1 MEQLGVLGREQIL
14 AQIERLVNSKA
25 LHKSEALC
33 KLLRYLAQHSLD
45 NPEVPP
51 KEYTIAT
58 EVFGRSPEY
67 DPQVDSTTRVQAGRL
82 RAKLASY
89 YATEGTNDPIIVD
102 LPKGSYALQF
112 EPRHHADFHSTE
124 LVETEPPMNGHVER
138 NGTRNLSIVLGVL
151 LAVAIAWI
159 VALMTHRPDNATL
172 AAEQQAPA
180 AFSIF
185 WDQFAKTPEHAWVVF
200 SNAAFIGR
208 PETGMRYYNAGKD
221 PEQRVWDHYTGVGE
235 VLAVHDLDVVFATL
249 HSRVRVK
256 RGSLF
261 TLDDLKQNELIFL
274 GSPSENLTLREIP
287 TTQHFRFQRVASGPR
302 EGDLGIFTDGK
313 TPGAPEI
320 ALATPSGQ
328 SLSEDYAVIG
338 LLSGPEQGRSVLV
351 LAGTT
356 TFGTQAA
363 VEYVCRQDSLE
374 QLLDKLSVHKPE
386 DLKPFEAL
394 LHVKIAHGVPV
405 EMKLIALHKSN

>member
-1 MEQLGVLGREQIL
+1 MLGREQIL
-14 AQIERLVNSKA
+14 AQIERLINSKA

-33 KLLRYLAQHSLD
+33 KLLRYLAQHTLE
-45 NPEVPP
+45 NPEDPP

-58 EVFGRSPEY
+58 EVFGRPAEY

-89 YATEGTNDPIIVD
+89 YSTEGINDPIFVD

-112 EPRHHADFHSTE
+112 EQRHHSGTHNP
-124 LVETEPPMNGHVER
+124 EPIEHNASANGHLEAG
-138 NGTRNLSIVLGVL
+138 NGKQFPVVPLVLGAL
-151 LAVAIAWI
+151 LAIAVAWI
-159 VALMTHRPDNATL
+159 AILLTHRTESSSL
-172 AAEQQAPA
+172 AAERQAPVV
-180 AFSIF
+180 FDLF
-185 WDQFAKTPEHAWVVF
+185 WDRFAKSPQQPWVVF
-200 SNAAFIGR
+200 SNAAFVGR
-208 PETGMRYYNAGKD
+208 PETGMRYYNSGKD

-235 VLAVHDLDVVFATL
+235 VLAVHNLDDVFASL

-287 TTQHFRFQRVASGPR
+287 TTRHFRFQRVPSGPR
-302 EGDLGIFTDGK
+302 TGDLGIVADGN
-313 TPGAPEI
+313 TPGEPQI
-320 ALATPSGQ
+320 ALATPSDQ
-328 SLSEDYAVIG
+328 PLTEDYAVIG
-338 LLSGPEQGRSVLV
+338 LLSGPEPGRSVLV

-363 VEYVCRQDSLE
+363 VEYVCRQDSLQE
-374 QLLDKLSVHKPE
+374 LLDKLDVHKPE
-386 DLKPFEAL
+386 DLTPFEAL
-394 LHVKIAHGVPV
+394 LRVKVAHGVPV
-405 EMKLIALHKSN
+405 AMQLIALHKNR

>member
-1 MEQLGVLGREQIL
+1 MLGREQIL
-14 AQIERLVNSKA
+14 AQVERLVNSKA

-45 NPEVPP
+45 NPEDPP

-58 EVFGRSPEY
+58 EVFGRPAEY

-82 RAKLASY
+82 RAKLANY
-89 YATEGTNDPIIVD
+89 YATEGTNDPILID

-112 EPRHHADFHSTE
+112 EYRGRTEIHRDVPLESQADSPIPV
-124 LVETEPPMNGHVER
+124 LSGA
-138 NGTRNLSIVLGVL
+138 TRTLAIVLGVL
-151 LAVAIAWI
+151 LAFAVACIA
-159 VALMTHRPDNATL
+159 ALVTHRADAATPT
-172 AAEQQAPA
+172 AADQQAPPV
-180 AFSIF
+180 FEVF
-185 WDQFAKTPEHAWVVF
+185 WSRFARSPQQPWVVF

-208 PETGMRYYNAGKD
+208 PEVGMRYFNPTKD

-235 VLAVHDLDVVFATL
+235 VIAVHNLDNVFASL

-261 TLDDLKQNELIFL
+261 TLDDVKQNDLIFL

-287 TTQHFRFQRVASGPR
+287 TTKHFRFQRVASGPR
-302 EGDLGIFTDGK
+302 TGDLAIVPVDQTA
-313 TPGAPEI
+313 GAPEI
-320 ALATPSGQ
+320 ALATASGQ
-328 SLSEDYAVIG
+328 PLVDDYAVVG
-338 LLSGPEQGRSVLV
+338 LLAGPEPGHSVLV

-363 VEYVCRQDSLE
+363 VEYVCRQDSLQE
-374 QLLDKLSVHKPE
+374 LLNRLSVHKPE
-386 DLKPFEAL
+386 ELTPFEAL
-394 LHVKIAHGVPV
+394 LHVKVAHGVPV
-405 EMKLIALHKSN
+405 ETQLIALHKNN

>member
-1 MEQLGVLGREQIL
+1 MLGREQIL
-14 AQIERLVNSKA
+14 GQIERLVNSRA

-45 NPEVPP
+45 NPDVPP

-58 EVFGRSPEY
+58 EVFGRSAEY

-82 RAKLASY
+82 RAKLANY
-89 YATEGTNDPIIVD
+89 YATEGINDPIVID

-112 EPRHHADFHSTE
+112 ESRHHGDVHISE
-124 LVETEPPMNGHVER
+124 IVEGEPQVNGHAES
-138 NGTRNLSIVLGVL
+138 NGARNLSIALGVL
-151 LAVAIAWI
+151 LAVAVALI
-159 VALMTHRPDNATL
+159 VALMTHRADTVPL
-172 AAEQQAPA
+172 AAERQVPP

-185 WDQFAKTPEHAWVVF
+185 WDRFVKTPEHAWVVF

-208 PETGMRYYNAGKD
+208 PETGMRYYSPGKD

-261 TLDDLKQNELIFL
+261 TLDDLKQNELIFV

-302 EGDLGIFTDGK
+302 EGDLGIVTDD
-313 TPGAPEI
+313 PNAGAPQI

-328 SLSEDYAVIG
+328 PLTDDYAVIG

-374 QLLDKLSVHKPE
+374 QLLEKLSVHKPE

-405 EMKLIALHKSN
+405 EMQLIALHKSD